1 MILNPAAVPVGVAL
15 FIYNV
20 QSGTVLDLS
29 GPNHHNSMSNASEI
43 INRFDALTQLPDGLL
58 IREAINKCVEIL
70 LLGIPSSDLECYIV
84 DFPVSGRFL
93 HHTKC
98 AL

>member
-29 GPNHHNSMSNASEI
+29 GPNHHNSMSNVSEI
-43 INRFDALTQLPDGLL
+43 ISPIDTVTKSPDGLL
-58 IREAINKCVEIL
+58 IKEAINKCVEIL
-70 LLGIPSSDLECYIV
+70 LLGIRPSDLECYIV
-84 DFPVSGRFL
+84 DFSASGPFL
-93 HHTKC
+93 HHKKC